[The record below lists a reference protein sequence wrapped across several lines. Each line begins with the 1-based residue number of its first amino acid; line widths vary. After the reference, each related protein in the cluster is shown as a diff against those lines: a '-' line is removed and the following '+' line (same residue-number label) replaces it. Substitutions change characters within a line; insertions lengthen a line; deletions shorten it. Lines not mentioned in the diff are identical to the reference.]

1 MSQTNPQ
8 PAENRLTSGD
18 RPTSWLVTYDMADSF
33 YKLQSDVQYDLQ
45 TTDGAH
51 AVCLALECKWKAAF
65 TTTDIKKGWILLNV
79 RSQAEAEQVIQG
91 YPTRPYLDNLRYTRV
106 YNATQAGINLQIVL
120 RGIKE
125 WLQTRFR

>member
-1 MSQTNPQ
+1 MADATPQ
-8 PAENRLTSGD
+8 PTDNRLTSKD
-18 RPTSWLVTYDMADSF
+18 RPTSWLVTYDMDESF
-33 YKLQSDVQYDLQ
+33 YKLAGDVQFNLQ

-51 AVCLALECKWKAAF
+51 AVRLALECIWKAAF

-91 YPTRPYLDNLRYTRV
+91 YPTRPYLGNLRYTRV

-125 WLQTRFR
+125 YLKTRFR